1 MLRNSSF
8 MAHFLR
14 IKPDLVI
21 HVGADKGQNR
31 NEYLKLGVNK
41 IVWCEANPS
50 NVKFLKKNY
59 PKDLIISGIVSDKNS
74 KRKNFYLMHNTSSG
88 SAIAPSDETNVLKFR
103 KIIKLKTLTLDS
115 VFKPNSSSS
124 ILLTIDVQ
132 GLEERVLI
140 GAKTTLSSVNY
151 VIIEIALVSQGYVY
165 APTIESINSILFE
178 SGFKPSISR
187 ISHDESYKDQL
198 FIRGSN
204 TRIMWIKIVDNI
216 FDYVMRFRHFL
227 KKGHF
232 PKYHYYCIT
241 CNK

>member
-1 MLRNSSF
+1 
-8 MAHFLR
+8 
-14 IKPDLVI
+14 
-21 HVGADKGQNR
+21 
-31 NEYLKLGVNK
+31 
-41 IVWCEANPS
+41 
-50 NVKFLKKNY
+50 
-59 PKDLIISGIVSDKNS
+59 
-74 KRKNFYLMHNTSSG
+74 MHNTSSG